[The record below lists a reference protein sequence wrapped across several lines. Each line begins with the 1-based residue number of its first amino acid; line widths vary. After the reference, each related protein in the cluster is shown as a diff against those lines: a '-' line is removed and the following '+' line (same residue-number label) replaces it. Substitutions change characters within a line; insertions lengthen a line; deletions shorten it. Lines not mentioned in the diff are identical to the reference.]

1 MILGL
6 AAAIAVPAGAAQR
19 EAPEPEASSAPSA
32 PCVVVEVGGARSG
45 DLECAARQAAQAARI
60 ARAQADAIRNLSAVR
75 AGSPDVRVGVTS
87 LSGSRLRMGSN
98 LGVSVRPAR
107 PTATPVN
114 PMGRQ

>member
-1 MILGL
+1 MIMGIV
-6 AAAIAVPAGAAQR
+6 AAIAVPAGAAQR
-19 EAPEPEASSAPSA
+19 EAPEPSVAQSA

-60 ARAQADAIRNLSAVR
+60 ARAQADAIRNLSVVR
-75 AGSPDVRVGVTS
+75 AGSLDVRVGVTS

>member
-19 EAPEPEASSAPSA
+19 EAPEPSAAPSA
-32 PCVVVEVGGARSG
+32 PCVVVEVGGTRSG
-45 DLECAARQAAQAARI
+45 DLECAARQAAQAARV

-98 LGVSVRPAR
+98 LGVSVRPAH